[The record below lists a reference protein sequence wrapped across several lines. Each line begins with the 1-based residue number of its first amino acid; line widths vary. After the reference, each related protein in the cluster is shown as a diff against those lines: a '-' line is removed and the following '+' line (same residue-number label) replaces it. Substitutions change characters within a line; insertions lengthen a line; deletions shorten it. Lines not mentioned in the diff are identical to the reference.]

1 MIINAAEIRLKRW
14 HVFWQELRGLAAT
27 VVLPADDRAE
37 PSCGDTNVHVA
48 LFSRGDAGG
57 STLLAVNG
65 AATKAT
71 VQLWEQGGGSALIKL
86 ELPAWGVAS
95 ADLAHGTGLQCHS

>member
-1 MIINAAEIRLKRW
+1 MGEFHKNVRTFIINAAGIRLKLW

-48 LFSRGDAGG
+48 LFSRGDAG
-57 STLLAVNG
+57 STLLAVIL
-65 AATKAT
+65 K
-71 VQLWEQGGGSALIKL
+71 EFF
-86 ELPAWGVAS
+86 
-95 ADLAHGTGLQCHS
+95 

>member
-1 MIINAAEIRLKRW
+1 MAGIRLKLW

-48 LFSRGDAGG
+48 LFSRGDAG

-65 AATKAT
+65 AALAGA
-71 VQLWEQGGGSALIKL
+71 LLARFYWGSS
-86 ELPAWGVAS
+86 P
-95 ADLAHGTGLQCHS
+95 